1 MLHLYLDPSISYL
14 SFFLRLSACFFS
26 SGFPD
31 WKGRLATTQVSL
43 GREAFPSD
51 DGGSSSKEGMTKRMV
66 AFGWGAEDVSI
77 SLADMAAKGMEATY
91 SMGDDA
97 PLAVLSALPHVPYNY
112 FRQRFAQVTNP
123 PIDPL
128 REGEVSQ

>member
-1 MLHLYLDPSISYL
+1 ML
-14 SFFLRLSACFFS
+14 FFLLLLLLS
-26 SGFPD
+26 PQD
-31 WKGRLATTQVSL
+31 WKGRLASTQVSL
-43 GREAFPSD
+43 GREAFPAN
-51 DGGSSSKEGMTKRMV
+51 GVEGSKSKEGMTKKMV

-128 REGEVSQ
+128 REGEVRRTDRQK